1 VRLAQPSL
9 TRASGCARG
18 GSYRGPSSGPGY
30 APSLS
35 ADPVTHH
42 RVKLIPTV
50 ALGALLA
57 LVAACGAGPGPAPA
71 EAPFRV
77 VTHAMGE
84 TAIPAQPIRVVAL
97 DQSFVDAVLTLET
110 PVVGYTTYRA
120 ITEGLPD
127 YLGPLADQYA
137 GEAVSVGALEEPS
150 LEQVAAL
157 QPDLIVSAKV
167 RHEALYAQ
175 LSRIAPTVFSE
186 TTGAIWKDNLRL
198 MGQALGKEELA
209 ETRIAEYEER
219 AAAIGREIGAASGGT
234 LPTVS
239 VVRFAGED
247 TVRLYSRKSYSGV
260 VLEDVGF
267 PRPASQPTTDEI
279 AVDVSQERILDL
291 DADHIFVATY
301 PDSTSDGPKA
311 QFTSNPLWSR
321 LTGVRHD
328 VSDLTWMSAVGIQGA
343 HAMLDD
349 IARIFSVDPARP

>member
-1 VRLAQPSL
+1 M
-9 TRASGCARG
+9 
-18 GSYRGPSSGPGY
+18 
-30 APSLS
+30 
-35 ADPVTHH
+35 
-42 RVKLIPTV
+42 KLITAV
-50 ALGALLA
+50 ALGALLS
-57 LVAACGAGPGPAPA
+57 LVVAACGSAPEEA
-71 EAPFRV
+71 APQGAPFRV

-84 TAIPAQPIRVVAL
+84 TAIPAPPKRVVAL

-120 ITEGLPD
+120 ITGGLPD
-127 YLGPLADQYA
+127 YLGPLADAYA
-137 GEAVSVGALEEPS
+137 GDAVPVGPLEDPS
-150 LEQVAAL
+150 LERVAAL

-167 RHEALYAQ
+167 RHEALYER

-209 ETRIAEYEER
+209 QTRIAEYEQR
-219 AAAIGREIGAASGGT
+219 AATIGREIGEASGGT
-234 LPTVS
+234 PPTVS

-247 TVRLYSRKSYSGV
+247 TVRLYGEKSYSGV
-260 VLEDVGF
+260 VLQDVRL
-267 PRPASQPTTDEI
+267 PRPPEQPTSDKI

-301 PDSTSDGPKA
+301 PDATTDGPKA
-311 QFTSNPLWSR
+311 QFTSNPLWGR
-321 LTGVRHD
+321 LRGTQHE

-349 IARIFSVDPARP
+349 VARTFSVDPVRP